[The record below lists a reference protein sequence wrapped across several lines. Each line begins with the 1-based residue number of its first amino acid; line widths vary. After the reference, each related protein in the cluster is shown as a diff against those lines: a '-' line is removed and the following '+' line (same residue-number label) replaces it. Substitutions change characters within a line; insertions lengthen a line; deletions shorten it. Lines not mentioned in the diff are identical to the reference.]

1 MFTVSRSSCGKSP
14 FLFISFLHRELLH
27 EQVPFDNDINLAKN
41 FVVVEHAR
49 PEISEFVDENL
60 AKMIRMC
67 WLHNPDQRPNFPY
80 IFSKLK

>member
-1 MFTVSRSSCGKSP
+1 MYTVLQLLCGK
-14 FLFISFLHRELLH
+14 LYNLMILLNRELLH

-41 FVVVEHAR
+41 FVVTEHAR
-49 PEISEFVDENL
+49 PEISESVDENL

-67 WLHNPDQRPNFPY
+67 WLHNPDQRPNFTY